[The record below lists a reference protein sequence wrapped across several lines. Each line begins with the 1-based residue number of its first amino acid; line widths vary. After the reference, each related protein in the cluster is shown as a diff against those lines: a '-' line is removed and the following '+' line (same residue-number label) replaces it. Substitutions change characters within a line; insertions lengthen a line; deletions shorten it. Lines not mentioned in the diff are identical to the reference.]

1 MRVIDANGELL
12 GVISRTEALEKAK
25 LAELDLIEI
34 APQAEPPV
42 AKLANF
48 QKFRYEEG
56 KKERASKKKGEGSL
70 KELWLSPR
78 IADHDLMVSL
88 NKTEDFLKSGHKV
101 KLTVKFKG
109 REMAHQELGH
119 RVLQKA
125 LDMLGD
131 KAGVERDAKME
142 GRKLSMIVGKTKG
155 GIKGEK
161 VEVAAAL
168 TKTNEQTEN

>member
-1 MRVIDANGELL
+1 M
-12 GVISRTEALEKAK
+12 EKAK
-25 LAELDLIEI
+25 QAELDLIEI
-34 APQAEPPV
+34 APQAIPPV

-78 IADHDLMVSL
+78 IAEHDLLVSL
-88 NKTEDFLKSGHKV
+88 KKTEDFLKSGHKV

-125 LDMLGD
+125 LDLLGS
-131 KAGVERDAKME
+131 KAGVERDAKFE

-155 GIKGEK
+155 GNKGEK
-161 VEVAAAL
+161 
-168 TKTNEQTEN
+168 NEQTEN